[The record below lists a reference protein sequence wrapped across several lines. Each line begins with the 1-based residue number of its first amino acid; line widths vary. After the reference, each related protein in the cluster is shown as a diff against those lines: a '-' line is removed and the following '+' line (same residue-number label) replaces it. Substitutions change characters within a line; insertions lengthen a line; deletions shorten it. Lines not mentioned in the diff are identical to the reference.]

1 MESEEFLNMGQK
13 ILVNPEF
20 KAAMLKMAITAIL
33 LSVLAFFYFYL
44 IFGDMNR
51 QLIEKNI
58 ATAGI
63 LLQKHPGL
71 KEDIIIAFTEEA
83 DAVELQTGI
92 AAAREYGYTDKLPIN
107 MMPVLGRFSTDIL
120 AGIAAIP
127 VICFTLAVL
136 MYYFSQ
142 RKLYGK
148 IREAALAAE
157 RIVEGD
163 FRIKLDEQSEG
174 DFSKLGHNFNQ
185 MAKRL
190 ELTLEQLM
198 NEKVFLKN
206 IVSDISHQLK
216 TPLSS
221 IKVFNEI
228 MAGRKSLDEADRE
241 RFLAKSGEQIERME
255 WLIQNL
261 LLMARLESGAV
272 EFTNEDKP
280 LIETVENVLEALRG
294 KWEAK
299 GQKIS
304 LIYRDRGVKLT
315 HDEKWLGE
323 AIGNIIKNSIEHTG
337 EGGSIVVEIAGSP
350 VMTTVTVS
358 DNGEGI
364 SSEDLPH
371 IFKRFY
377 KGRNKSHGSGT
388 GIGLALAKAIIENE
402 GGIIGVKS
410 LAGKGSTFTITFPNS
425 GSNLTKL

>member
-1 MESEEFLNMGQK
+1 MGQK
-13 ILVNPEF
+13 IWVNPEF
-20 KAAMLKMAITAIL
+20 KAAMFKTAITAIL
-33 LSVLAFFYFYL
+33 ISVLAFFCFFL
-44 IFGDMNR
+44 LFNNMNR
-51 QLIEKNI
+51 QLLERNI

-63 LLQKHPGL
+63 LLQKHPDM
-71 KEDIIIAFTEEA
+71 KEDIITAFTVEA
-83 DAVELQTGI
+83 DSAGLETGS
-92 AAAREYGYTDKLPIN
+92 AAAREYGYTDDLPIA
-107 MMPVLGRFSTDIL
+107 MIPVLGRFSTEAL

-127 VICFTLAVL
+127 FICFALAAL
-136 MYYFSQ
+136 LYYFSQ

-148 IREAALAAE
+148 IREAAFAAE

-163 FRIKLDEQSEG
+163 FKIKLDEQSEG
-174 DFSKLGHNFNQ
+174 DFPKLGHSFNQ

-206 IVSDISHQLK
+206 IISDISHQLK

-228 MAGRKSLDEADRE
+228 LANSNTVNEVDRE
-241 RFLAKSGEQIERME
+241 MFLVKSGEQIERME

-261 LLMARLESGAV
+261 LVMARLEAGAI
-272 EFTNEDKP
+272 EFSNEDKP
-280 LIETVENVLEALRG
+280 LKATVENAIEALRD
-294 KWEAK
+294 KWESK
-299 GQKIS
+299 GQK
-304 LIYRDRGVKLT
+304 VKLICQNSEVKIP

-323 AIGNIIKNSIEHTG
+323 AIENIIKNSIEHTG
-337 EGGSIVVEIAGSP
+337 MDGSIDVEIAGTS
-350 VMTTVTVS
+350 VMTTVTVC

-364 SSEDLPH
+364 TGEDLPH

-377 KGRNKSHGSGT
+377 KGRNKSRGSGT

-402 GGIIGVKS
+402 GGIIGAKS
-410 LAGKGSTFTITFPNS
+410 LVGKGSTFTITFPNF